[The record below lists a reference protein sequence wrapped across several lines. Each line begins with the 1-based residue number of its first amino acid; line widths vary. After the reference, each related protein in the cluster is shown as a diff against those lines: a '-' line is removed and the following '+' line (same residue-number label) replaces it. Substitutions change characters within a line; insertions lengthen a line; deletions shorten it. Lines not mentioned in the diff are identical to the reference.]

1 MNSFPDRLLA
11 KKRSG
16 EEGMTLLELMTVVI
30 IIGILAV
37 MLMPI
42 YSSVTAS
49 ADEARCVTN
58 LKNLYVAASGYLQAT
73 GSWPQISVQ
82 LVTSDPKT
90 YARSWVDALTPYG
103 APHKVWICP
112 ALQRTM
118 HVSMDEIDNDEN
130 YRIDFIATP
139 FDDNPTSPRMS
150 STHPWFVEKS
160 AQHPRGNLLVLTNG
174 TVTSLKDL
182 VGANPGN

>member
-1 MNSFPDRLLA
+1 
-11 KKRSG
+11 
-16 EEGMTLLELMTVVI
+16 MTLLELMTVII

-37 MLMPI
+37 MLMPV
-42 YSSVTAS
+42 YTSVTAS

-58 LKNLYVAASGYLQAT
+58 LKNLYVAASGYLQAA
-73 GSWPQISVQ
+73 GSWPQVPVQ
-82 LVTSDPKT
+82 LISSDPKT

-112 ALQRTM
+112 AMQRTM
-118 HVSMDEIDNDEN
+118 QISMDEIDKDEN

-139 FDDNPTSPRMS
+139 FDENPASPRAN
-150 STHPWFVEKS
+150 STHPWFLEKS

-174 TVTSLKDL
+174 SVTSIKDL
-182 VGANPGN
+182 IGKKPVN